1 MQPRPLTK
9 WFDYATSLTMAQRRE
24 IGGRAA
30 AELVLRLSRA
40 ALGEGFVEE
49 LTSAQWMALRYF
61 SRANRFSRTVS
72 AFAEFH
78 ATTRGTASQ
87 TVKGMIKQG
96 YLARIPSDTDG
107 RSARVEPTD
116 NAKAILARD
125 PFEVVVHAAEA
136 LPGRLRG
143 QLVNLLERM
152 LGDVARQRGRPS
164 FGICASC
171 AHLRNDKSCGSHPR
185 YRCGLL
191 NEPLAAKEIEQIC
204 ISFEPDKTSA
214 VRPVS
219 ARKLTQ

>member
-1 MQPRPLTK
+1 
-9 WFDYATSLTMAQRRE
+9 MAQQRE
-24 IGGRAA
+24 IGGRVA

-40 ALGEGFVEE
+40 ALGEGFVEA

-61 SRANRFSRTVS
+61 SRTNRFSRTVS

-87 TVKGMIKQG
+87 TVKGLIKQG

-107 RSARVEPTD
+107 RSARVDITD

-125 PFEVVVHAAEA
+125 PFQTVVDAAES

-143 QLVNLLERM
+143 QLVNLLGRM
-152 LGDVARQRGRPS
+152 LGHVARQRSRPF
-164 FGICASC
+164 FGVCASC
-171 AHLRNDKSCGSHPR
+171 THLRSDER
-185 YRCGLL
+185 YRSDQCGYQCGLL
-191 NEPLAAKEIEQIC
+191 NEPLAAEEIEQIC
-204 ISFEPDKTSA
+204 ISFEPGKTSA
-214 VRPVS
+214 SQPFS